1 MAKTSGRVISRVKYF
16 RQREKLSQ
24 VQLAESVG
32 IKRQAIYDIES
43 GRYLPNTGVALR
55 LARYFE
61 CRVEDLFS
69 EDTSLA
75 ACPVVMGEEEGMTTG
90 RVSVVKVRDQ
100 LVAYPVDETFSFSN
114 DLRPADGVLET
125 HNRAVRFF
133 GTEAVIENSILLM
146 GCDPAFSLLAAHAGR
161 VDPKLRMMCR
171 FSSTYSAIDRLVEG
185 KTHLA
190 GIHLHSRPGEEANVI
205 LVREKL
211 SETGAMVVGYSVME
225 EGFMV
230 APKNPA
236 GINCAAD
243 LARPG
248 VRFINREPGAALRV
262 LLDDA
267 LEKAGVPSHAVSG
280 YTREVRGHSQGAQI
294 IACGGADAAL
304 GLRPVARAY
313 GLDFVPIAEVRCDL
327 VIPADLLHIPQVQV
341 ILDVVQSRDLR
352 DEISLLPG
360 YSPDKT
366 GKTIARF

>member
-1 MAKTSGRVISRVKYF
+1 MAKAPDRIFCRVKYF
-16 RQREKLSQ
+16 RQREKQSQ
-24 VQLAESVG
+24 AQLAESVG
-32 IKRQAIYDIES
+32 IKRQAVYDIES
-43 GRYLPNTGVALR
+43 GKYLPNTGVALR
-55 LARYFE
+55 LARHFG

-75 ACPVVMGEEEGMTTG
+75 DCPVVMGEKQGTTQG

-100 LVAYPVDETFSFSN
+100 LVAYPVDGSFLFSN
-114 DLRPADGVLET
+114 DLRPADGVLGT
-125 HNRAVRFF
+125 QDGAVRFF
-133 GTEAVIENSILLM
+133 GTETLIQNSILIM
-146 GCDPAFSLLAAHAGR
+146 GCDPAFSLLAAHVGR

-205 LVREKL
+205 LAREKL
-211 SETGAMVVGYSVME
+211 SATGAVVVGYSVME

-236 GINCAAD
+236 AIKCAAD
-243 LARPG
+243 LARSS
-248 VRFINREPGAALRV
+248 VRFVNREPGAALRI

-267 LEKAGVPSHAVSG
+267 LEKAGIPPHAISG
-280 YTREVRGHSQGAQI
+280 YTREVRGHSQGAQL

-327 VIPADLLHIPQVQV
+327 VVPADLLHSPQIQV
-341 ILDVVQSRDLR
+341 ILNVIQSRDLR
-352 DEISLLPG
+352 DEISLIPG

-366 GKTIARF
+366 GKTIASF